1 MARLLFIW
9 YKRSKGILEGGG
21 QGSTRNYTQL
31 CNLLGKDNVDS
42 FYVHD
47 EYRKKTLWGYVKGVF
62 FTPFGYYYGL
72 TPGRVRS
79 IVRIAKGEQ
88 ALEPDGS
95 NASAKECAS
104 DGINLPAPYDIVFLD
119 RSLFGIVA
127 KQLKEA
133 GYQGRIMVYFHNVE
147 TIYFDAKLGHI
158 PGKSVFMRCV
168 ARNDAYSCRYA
179 DCMIAINKRDEQT
192 LQTLYGRK
200 ADALISC
207 SMADRLGETNA
218 EAQSGKPDAEDRVA
232 KPSAKPSAET
242 SAEDRAGEA
251 SAETSAETSA
261 EVEPNAEARPVMTR
275 PRPRCLFL
283 GTYFAPN
290 NEGILWFVRNVLPH
304 VDIEMLVVGK
314 GMARLKA
321 EAPELKDIEVV
332 SDAPDLRPYLEDAD
346 LMILPIFSGSGM
358 KIKTCESLMF
368 GKNILGTREAFEGYE
383 GDYDRIGAMCNSADD
398 FISAIQGFI
407 SSPRPRFNAYSRQL
421 YLDHYSMQASARAYG
436 QLLDSIGSLKPAPA
450 HAEASPSISASLG
463 QSSSSSESSTRE
475 SSFSSS
481 QAFSSSGCARPLLAG
496 KRVKFFCR
504 SFSLELYR
512 LSSALYAQ
520 AGYPCVRLTDRTADG
535 YFYAM
540 LDDGECDVAIN
551 VDEDA
556 FVSDLDAVLDMA
568 EMALREGYV
577 NVGCPDAGPGMMRRG
592 APEVTN
598 PFFNVFNLELIRTKW
613 EAGVMPA
620 RLAKERAAGCLEPYY
635 PFFRWLL
642 AAFPDRTC
650 YVSAHK
656 HNDRITTVIAT
667 PEGRDFV
674 MHTWFARFYRPSVLS
689 YLFEGNT
696 TGSDHT
702 TRIDRIID
710 EAYRERSLTR
720 PKFGLADKCAFACN
734 GVARWGVKIPQRI
747 AGWPRKLMAK
757 LKKSKK

>member
-95 NASAKECAS
+95 NASVKECAS
-104 DGINLPAPYDIVFLD
+104 DRSNLPAPYDIVFLD

-147 TIYFDAKLGHI
+147 TIYFDSKLGHI

-218 EAQSGKPDAEDRVA
+218 EAK
-232 KPSAKPSAET
+232 
-242 SAEDRAGEA
+242 
-251 SAETSAETSA
+251 
-261 EVEPNAEARPVMTR
+261 PVMTR

-321 EAPELKDIEVV
+321 EAPELKDIQVV

-346 LMILPIFSGSGM
+346 LMVLPIFSGSGM

-383 GDYDRIGAMCNSADD
+383 GDYDRIGAMCNTADD

-407 SSPRPRFNAYSRQL
+407 SSPRPRFNTYSRQL

-436 QLLDSIGSLKPAPA
+436 QLLDSIGNFEPAPA
-450 HAEASPSISASLG
+450 HAEVSPSISASSG
-463 QSSSSSESSTRE
+463 QSSSSQSSTGV

-481 QAFSSSGCARPLLAG
+481 QGSARPLLAG

-577 NVGCPDAGPGMMRRG
+577 NVGCPDAGPGMLRRG

-613 EAGVMPA
+613 EARVMPA

-642 AAFPDRTC
+642 AAFPDRTY

-757 LKKSKK
+757 LKKAKK

>member
-95 NASAKECAS
+95 NASAKDAASDRSNASVKECAS
-104 DGINLPAPYDIVFLD
+104 AKDAASDGSNLPAPYDIVFLD

-207 SMADRLGETNA
+207 SMADRLGEMKA
-218 EAQSGKPDAEDRVA
+218 E
-232 KPSAKPSAET
+232 
-242 SAEDRAGEA
+242 GE
-251 SAETSAETSA
+251 
-261 EVEPNAEARPVMTR
+261 PVMTR

-321 EAPELKDIEVV
+321 EAPELKDIQVV

-346 LMILPIFSGSGM
+346 LMVLPIFSGSGM

-383 GDYDRIGAMCNSADD
+383 GDYDRIGAMCNTADD
-398 FISAIQGFI
+398 FISAIRGFI

-436 QLLDSIGSLKPAPA
+436 QLLDSIVSPKPASA
-450 HAEASPSISASLG
+450 RAEA
-463 QSSSSSESSTRE
+463 
-475 SSFSSS
+475 
-481 QAFSSSGCARPLLAG
+481 SSSGCARPLLAG

-577 NVGCPDAGPGMMRRG
+577 NVGCPDAGPGMLRRG

-620 RLAKERAAGCLEPYY
+620 QLAKERAAGCLEPYY

-720 PKFGLADKCAFACN
+720 PKFGVADKCAFACN

-757 LKKSKK
+757 LKKAKK

>member
-9 YKRSKGILEGGG
+9 YKRSKGTLEGGG
-21 QGSTRNYTQL
+21 QVSVRNYTQL
-31 CNLLGKDNVDS
+31 CNLLGKENVDS

-47 EYRKKTLWGYVKGVF
+47 EYRKKTLWGYAKGVF

-72 TPGRVRS
+72 TPARVRS

-88 ALEPDGS
+88 ALEHDA
-95 NASAKECAS
+95 NASDKSIASEKCIAS
-104 DGINLPAPYDIVFLD
+104 DKRIASEKESALAKDHTSDKRTCLAPYDIVFID

-179 DCMIAINKRDEQT
+179 DYVLAINGRDAQT

-200 ADALISC
+200 ADALISV
-207 SMADRLGETNA
+207 SMADRLGETST
-218 EAQSGKPDAEDRVA
+218 EDQSEKPSVEVQSGEPRAEDRVGET
-232 KPSAKPSAET
+232 SEEPSAET
-242 SAEDRAGEA
+242 K
-251 SAETSAETSA
+251 
-261 EVEPNAEARPVMTR
+261 PVMTR
-275 PRPRCLFL
+275 TRPRCLFL
-283 GTYFAPN
+283 GTYFPPN
-290 NEGILWFVRNVLPH
+290 NYGILWFVRNVLPH

-346 LMILPIFSGSGM
+346 LMVLPIFSGSGM
-358 KIKTCESLMF
+358 KVKTCESLMF

-383 GDYDRIGAMCNSADD
+383 GDYDRIGAMCNSAED
-398 FISAIQGFI
+398 FVAALQNFV

-421 YLDHYSMQASARAYG
+421 YLDHYSMQASAKAYG
-436 QLLDSIGSLKPAPA
+436 RLLESIGSLKPAPG
-450 HAEASPSISASLG
+450 HAA
-463 QSSSSSESSTRE
+463 SSESLSKK
-475 SSFSSS
+475 SAISSS
-481 QAFSSSGCARPLLAG
+481 PECARPLLAG

-512 LSSALYAQ
+512 LSSALYRQ

-540 LDDGECDVAIN
+540 FDDKECDVAIN

-556 FVSDLDAVLDMA
+556 FVSDLNAVLDMA

-620 RLAKERAAGCLEPYY
+620 QLAKERAVGCLEPYY

-642 AAFPDRTC
+642 AAFPNQTY

-710 EAYRERSLTR
+710 EAYRERSLSR
-720 PKFGLADKCAFACN
+720 PKFGVADKCAFACN

-747 AGWPRKLMAK
+747 AGWPRKLMSKFKKAK
-757 LKKSKK
+757 K

>member
-88 ALEPDGS
+88 ALEPDRS

-104 DGINLPAPYDIVFLD
+104 DRSNASAKDAASDRSNLPAPYDIVFLD

-207 SMADRLGETNA
+207 SMADRLGEMKA
-218 EAQSGKPDAEDRVA
+218 EAQSGKPG
-232 KPSAKPSAET
+232 
-242 SAEDRAGEA
+242 AEDRAGE
-251 SAETSAETSA
+251 TSAEG
-261 EVEPNAEARPVMTR
+261 EPVMTR

-321 EAPELKDIEVV
+321 EAPELKDIQVV

-346 LMILPIFSGSGM
+346 LMVLPIFSGSGM

-383 GDYDRIGAMCNSADD
+383 GDYDRIGAMCNTADD
-398 FISAIQGFI
+398 FISAIRGFI

-436 QLLDSIGSLKPAPA
+436 QLLDSIVSPKPAPVR
-450 HAEASPSISASLG
+450 AEA
-463 QSSSSSESSTRE
+463 
-475 SSFSSS
+475 
-481 QAFSSSGCARPLLAG
+481 SSSGCARPLLAG

-512 LSSALYAQ
+512 LSSALYVQ

-577 NVGCPDAGPGMMRRG
+577 NVGCPDAGPGMLRRG

-620 RLAKERAAGCLEPYY
+620 QLAKERAAGCLEPYY

-720 PKFGLADKCAFACN
+720 PKFGVADKCAFACN

-757 LKKSKK
+757 LKKAKK